1 MANSATIGQVEFVRY
16 VQSTVKAKTADKI
29 VWIDP
34 FMVNAEHIGDDKADL
49 ILLTHE
55 HADHFSLDSIN
66 ACSKEGT
73 VLVCNNSG
81 IIDKIRGN
89 VSASV
94 QVMKERDALDAAGV
108 HLKATA
114 GYNDFHPRNQTHNSF
129 NIGFLFDLGGKNIL
143 HTGDTGLIQELTDIG
158 PVDIA
163 LVPIGGHYTMDEPE
177 AAEAIT
183 RSIKPRIAIP
193 MHYGYATAGD
203 PNRFKTS
210 IGDAATV
217 HILDPVFDV
226 KR

>member
-1 MANSATIGQVEFVRY
+1 MPSNVTIEGVDFTRY
-16 VQSTVKAKTADKI
+16 VQSTFKIKASGNVI
-29 VWIDP
+29 WIDP
-34 FMVNAEHIGDDKADL
+34 IMVDTEQIGADKADL

-81 IIDKIRGN
+81 IIDKIQGN

-143 HTGDTGLIQELTDIG
+143 HTGDTGLIQELTGIG